1 MKHLSYAF
9 HNYLSTWQVKGNFKI
24 NNKVVFK
31 KEPKLSETVGVE
43 TVGEDTVGVDVLS
56 AGHWLEVTKK
66 YLHTILAAPVLT

>member
-31 KEPKLSETVGVE
+31 KEPKLSETVG
-43 TVGEDTVGVDVLS
+43 
-56 AGHWLEVTKK
+56 EVK
-66 YLHTILAAPVLT
+66 